1 MSIKGFVRRAAFFL
15 RFGDLETLTSDFLTP
30 QSRIIYH
37 RDVAQRVKQVAPFLK
52 LDGDPY
58 PVIVDG
64 RIKYVVDAYTTA
76 NTYPYGA
83 DRRTPVS
90 SSRTPSCATAT
101 FNYVRNS
108 VKAVVDAY
116 DGTVD
121 LYMTDSLY
129 GKKDPIIRAY
139 AAAFP
144 KLFKSFDQMPKEL
157 RSHLRYPEDMFRMQT
172 TMWGHYH
179 ITRPENFYDASDQWD
194 VAQDPGATSAGAH
207 GERRRVGRT
216 ASTRTTC

>member
-1 MSIKGFVRRAAFFL
+1 M
-15 RFGDLETLTSDFLTP
+15 
-30 QSRIIYH
+30 
-37 RDVAQRVKQVAPFLK
+37 KQVAPFLK
-52 LDGDPY
+52 LDADPY
-58 PVIVDG
+58 PVIVGG

-76 NTYPYGA
+76 NTYPYGQTA
-83 DRRTPVS
+83 DTSQLEPGAELRDGDV
-90 SSRTPSCATAT
+90 
-101 FNYVRNS
+101 NYVRNS

-121 LYMTDSLY
+121 LYMTDNLY

-194 VAQDPGATSAGAH
+194 VAQDPGHRRRRAH
-207 GERRRVGRT
+207 GERRRVGGAYRSVLP
-216 ASTRTTC
+216 ADEAARFEVGRLPAVPAVRAALGHRVQEAAGVVHGGDERRR